1 MVVAVRRTVL
11 LAVLIWGSLAAAAEA
26 SNLVFVCGKDLCSA
40 TAEGSGRV
48 RLTRD
53 GAATGAYSS
62 PSVSR
67 PGTRIAYTRGERGR
81 VFTARLVRRAGR
93 IRGLRDVRRIP
104 PFRDGARDATQF
116 DVALSPDGSQVAWVE
131 LRINVV
137 FSTID
142 YRRYAAHFDG
152 SRSRQVAASGG
163 RPFVAWGSA
172 SRTLREGLT
181 IETDDQQTGESPDS
195 GLCIASPG
203 SAQNGTCR
211 GPGAKQ
217 LAFDATGRHLRHPD
231 VFGKR
236 LVATAY
242 DYDGG
247 DPDDSIQRPGS
258 IELFDT
264 TTARPIRDLTS
275 AATDRSPV
283 FSPDGRQV
291 AFERRGAVFT
301 LPVAGGRARVLLRR
315 AREPSWSR

>member
-11 LAVLIWGSLAAAAEA
+11 IAVLIWASLAASAQA

-40 TAEGSGRV
+40 ADDDSGRS

-53 GAATGAYSS
+53 GAASGAYTS

-67 PGTRIAYTRGERGR
+67 SGKRIAYTRGARGR
-81 VFTARLVRRAGR
+81 VFTARLVRRDGR
-93 IRGLRDVRRIP
+93 IRGLRGVRRIP

-137 FSTID
+137 FNTID
-142 YRRYAAHFDG
+142 YRRYATRFDG

-163 RPFVAWGSA
+163 RPFVAWGSPT
-172 SRTLREGLT
+172 RTLREGLT
-181 IETDDQQTGESPDS
+181 IETDDRQTGESVDS

-211 GPGAKQ
+211 GPGARQ
-217 LAFDATGRHLRHPD
+217 LAFDPSGRHLRHPD
-231 VFGKR
+231 VFGRR
-236 LVATAY
+236 LAATAY
-242 DYDGG
+242 AYAGA
-247 DPDDSIQRPGS
+247 DPDNSIQRPGS
-258 IELFDT
+258 IALFDT
-264 TTARPIRDLTS
+264 TTAQPIRDLTS
-275 AATDRSPV
+275 ATTDSSPV
-283 FSPDGRQV
+283 FSPDGRRV
-291 AFERRGAVFT
+291 AFERRGSVFT
-301 LPVAGGRARVLLRR
+301 VPVSGGRPQRLLRG

>member
-11 LAVLIWGSLAAAAEA
+11 LAVLIWGSLAAAAQA

-40 TAEGSGRV
+40 NADGSGRL
-48 RLTRD
+48 RLTHD
-53 GAATGAYSS
+53 GAAGGAYSS
-62 PSVSR
+62 PSLSR
-67 PGTRIAYTRGERGR
+67 PGKRIAYTRGERGR
-81 VFTARLVRRAGR
+81 VFTARLIRRAGR
-93 IRGLRDVRRIP
+93 IRGLRGVRRIP

-142 YRRYAAHFDG
+142 YRRYAARFDG
-152 SRSRQVAASGG
+152 SGSRQVAASGG

-211 GPGAKQ
+211 GRVRSSSRSTRP
-217 LAFDATGRHLRHPD
+217 DATCAIR
-231 VFGKR
+231 
-236 LVATAY
+236 T
-242 DYDGG
+242 
-247 DPDDSIQRPGS
+247 SSGS
-258 IELFDT
+258 GSSPPPT
-264 TTARPIRDLTS
+264 PTTAATRTTRSSGPAPLRCSTRPPPGRS
-275 AATDRSPV
+275 AT
-283 FSPDGRQV
+283 
-291 AFERRGAVFT
+291 
-301 LPVAGGRARVLLRR
+301 
-315 AREPSWSR
+315 